1 MEKETQFVRFE
12 NNNSKRWDGKERGIP
27 AETVVRTGKG
37 GADGLEEAEVHWLGK
52 GGKGTAIW
60 NCVILGRTWRE
71 AVAKDGVVEGKKRR
85 YKGST
90 CIYIHVH
97 DEKA

>member
-1 MEKETQFVRFE
+1 M
-12 NNNSKRWDGKERGIP
+12 
-27 AETVVRTGKG
+27 
-37 GADGLEEAEVHWLGK
+37 
-52 GGKGTAIW
+52 
-60 NCVILGRTWRE
+60 
-71 AVAKDGVVEGKKRR
+71 VAKDGVVEGKKEW